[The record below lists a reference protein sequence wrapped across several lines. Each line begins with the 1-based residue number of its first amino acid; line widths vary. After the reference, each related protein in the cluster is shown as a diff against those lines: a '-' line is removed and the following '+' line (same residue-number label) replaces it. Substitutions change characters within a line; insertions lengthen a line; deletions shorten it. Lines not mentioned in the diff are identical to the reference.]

1 MLYECGAWP
10 LHLRHASENNEP
22 KLDRTHDPMPL
33 TQKVSAGPPSFARR
47 LLDLAV
53 RQRERII
60 QGISLTDHRH
70 AFAACALIS
79 SIVGIILIY
88 VASAYLEIGSMGQM
102 FSYRPDDIPGGLWPE
117 MYPPPLGVHYFGDF
131 LDTVRHSQVE
141 SPFTTP
147 GMSPTGYPLFSLIV
161 LAPFGLPSYRVALV
175 LFLVITALVLLIP
188 VWCSLRERPFAERL
202 ILLSPIVVCAPFLA
216 VLDRGN
222 IQGFVVGSALFG
234 LLAYLRDNRTTAGV
248 LFGLSAAMKIYP
260 VVLILLLV
268 RQRDWRAV
276 GVSAATGAT
285 ATIAGFMVYG
295 GQPIDNLRLLWDSI
309 HLVRSDA
316 AEHLLFYNHSFKGG
330 LAALGVWPGGRL
342 GDAASWTISQYEA
355 ILVLCLIALVILV
368 TNRAVPLLSA
378 VTYIAI
384 FVGFGTGISFPYQAL
399 FLLLVVV
406 VVYTMQETQSPARFI
421 AMLAVAGML
430 APKGIPMGSGAIP
443 LFAWVDPTLGL
454 ITVSCLLFDDLRML
468 ATARRERSFGIAK
481 RSK

>member
-1 MLYECGAWP
+1 
-10 LHLRHASENNEP
+10 
-22 KLDRTHDPMPL
+22 MPL

-234 LLAYLRDNRTTAGV
+234 LLAYLRGNRTTAGV
-248 LFGLSAAMKIYP
+248 LFGLSAAMKP
-260 VVLILLLV
+260 NCFGCC
-268 RQRDWRAV
+268 R
-276 GVSAATGAT
+276 
-285 ATIAGFMVYG
+285 
-295 GQPIDNLRLLWDSI
+295 PIDSAPKPPI
-309 HLVRSDA
+309 EIPA
-316 AEHLLFYNHSFKGG
+316 MA
-330 LAALGVWPGGRL
+330 VW
-342 GDAASWTISQYEA
+342 AASFPMPYRFRASGRISATTRSAYGCAPSGQLTQYPRSPNGTI
-355 ILVLCLIALVILV
+355 V
-368 TNRAVPLLSA
+368 TVGGITRAFCACAS
-378 VTYIAI
+378 
-384 FVGFGTGISFPYQAL
+384 
-399 FLLLVVV
+399 
-406 VVYTMQETQSPARFI
+406 
-421 AMLAVAGML
+421 
-430 APKGIPMGSGAIP
+430 
-443 LFAWVDPTLGL
+443 
-454 ITVSCLLFDDLRML
+454 LR
-468 ATARRERSFGIAK
+468 
-481 RSK
+481 